1 MYTPVGPLVPSA
13 PLGIGSGYQL
23 QNASFTGD
31 ATNVVS
37 GSPTYTLRVAAIQG
51 TGATATP
58 PTLGQTWFSN
68 STPAWILAA
77 APSATGQIN
86 IWNTTSA
93 IWAPGTLPS
102 IIGTLIAA
110 QEPAHTGDMMNTVGS
125 LTTTVQGLQGT
136 GVTTTPPTVG
146 QTLYANNGSPAV
158 WVLAAGPSVTGQVEI
173 WNQSAHIWAPGV
185 LTPTVTISTSGPVSD
200 PGGAAVFLVNNT
212 SGGLTFTTAVG
223 VAGYQRCYRNATGK
237 TSVITVAVPASNAI
251 DLNGVN
257 GTTGTGTLVS
267 GGALGDAVCLFS
279 DASNH
284 WYAQISEGTW
294 INH

>member
-1 MYTPVGPLVPSA
+1 MVYPGAGVGNSTGSAWGTSYAVGTAANDLVQLNGSIQLPS
-13 PLGIGSGYQL
+13 
-23 QNASFTGD
+23 
-31 ATNVVS
+31 VS
-37 GSPTYTLRVAAIQG
+37 GALLT
-51 TGATATP
+51 
-58 PTLGQTWFSN
+58 
-68 STPAWILAA
+68 
-77 APSATGQIN
+77 N
-86 IWNTTSA
+86 IPIT
-93 IWAPGTLPS
+93 
-102 IIGTLIAA
+102 
-110 QEPAHTGDMMNTVGS
+110 
-125 LTTTVQGLQGT
+125 LTTTGT
-136 GVTTTPPTVG
+136 SGPATYT
-146 QTLYANNGSPAV
+146 QSINTLNVPQYSP
-158 WVLAAGPSVTGQVEI
+158 
-173 WNQSAHIWAPGV
+173 
-185 LTPTVTISTSGPVSD
+185 PTVTISTSGPVSD